1 MRKRFLTLLLA
12 ATLAAT
18 SAVPVVTQP
27 ANVEAATK
35 KTTKK
40 SAKKTTKKKSAKKLT
55 AKQKK
60 AKADQAAADKVQNL
74 IEKIYVQDNAK
85 AGVTDMDLKKAK
97 LAWDKLTTAQ
107 KKLVEDSDYFGRD
120 TGDAADDDPLHW
132 NHIGPNEILVVSFGT
147 SFNNSRAED
156 IGGIEN
162 ALTQAYQNKGWSVR
176 RAFTSQII
184 INHVQARDNEK
195 IDNVEQAL
203 DRAVKNGVKNLVIQP
218 THLMHGAEYDE
229 LVNTVSKYK
238 EKFDT
243 VTFSEPLLGEVGA
256 NGQSVNAD
264 KENVSKAVVAQA
276 VSDAGFKSLADA
288 KANDT
293 AFVFMGHGTSHD
305 AAITYDQMQSQ
316 MTDLKYDNVFIGTV
330 EGKPADTACAQVIA
344 KIKEAGYK
352 NVVLRP
358 LMVVAGD
365 HANNDMAGN
374 DADSWKS
381 QFVASK
387 AFDSVKCQIAG
398 LGRISDIEQIYVQHT
413 ANALAGNA
421 IQPKGF
427 EGKNIK
433 VSAASGAAVQAV
445 SAPVSAKKTELKKG
459 KYTVG
464 FKTDFYMF
472 HMNDALNGKTK
483 LTVNKNGKMTVYVP
497 LASTGFDKL
506 YVGSKSNAKKKGAKY
521 CKRKTVELNGE
532 KAYAFTIPVKKLN
545 TEFTIACHGKDSGK
559 WFEHTVKVTY

>member
-1 MRKRFLTLLLA
+1 
-12 ATLAAT
+12 
-18 SAVPVVTQP
+18 
-27 ANVEAATK
+27 
-35 KTTKK
+35 
-40 SAKKTTKKKSAKKLT
+40 
-55 AKQKK
+55 
-60 AKADQAAADKVQNL
+60 
-74 IEKIYVQDNAK
+74 
-85 AGVTDMDLKKAK
+85 
-97 LAWDKLTTAQ
+97 
-107 KKLVEDSDYFGRD
+107 
-120 TGDAADDDPLHW
+120 
-132 NHIGPNEILVVSFGT
+132 
-147 SFNNSRAED
+147 
-156 IGGIEN
+156 
-162 ALTQAYQNKGWSVR
+162 
-176 RAFTSQII
+176 
-184 INHVQARDNEK
+184 
-195 IDNVEQAL
+195 
-203 DRAVKNGVKNLVIQP
+203 
-218 THLMHGAEYDE
+218 
-229 LVNTVSKYK
+229 
-238 EKFDT
+238 
-243 VTFSEPLLGEVGA
+243 
-256 NGQSVNAD
+256 
-264 KENVSKAVVAQA
+264 
-276 VSDAGFKSLADA
+276 
-288 KANDT
+288 
-293 AFVFMGHGTSHD
+293 MGHGTSHD

-330 EGKPADTACAQVIA
+330 EGKPADTASAQVIA

-433 VSAASGAAVQAV
+433 VSAASGAAIQAV

-464 FKTDFYMF
+464 FETDFYMF